1 MHAPTFRRTA
11 RPPLPGRAVPRVV
24 PRRCASLLWLAAP
37 LILGGCATS
46 PSPAWDARF
55 GEALRVLQ
63 AGQLIAPDAPTR
75 HGQTVPPSDGR
86 SVHEAMQR
94 LTDSYR
100 HPPSTSV
107 GPTGSA
113 AASVAR

>member
-11 RPPLPGRAVPRVV
+11 RPTLLCRAAPRAGT
-24 PRRCASLLWLAAP
+24 RRTAPLLWLAAP

-100 HPPSTSV
+100 NPPATSV
-107 GPTGSA
+107 GPTGSS
-113 AASVAR
+113 AASVTR

>member
-1 MHAPTFRRTA
+1 MHATPSQPTVQRAGAWRIA
-11 RPPLPGRAVPRVV
+11 LP
-24 PRRCASLLWLAAP
+24 LWLVAAAA
-37 LILGGCATS
+37 LSACATS
-46 PSPAWDARF
+46 PSPDSDARF
-55 GEALRVLQ
+55 GEALRILQ
-63 AGQLIAPDAPTR
+63 ASQLIAPDAPMR